1 MEWKK
6 GTPVAWSPGSS
17 LWSSSA
23 SSSFCSSSFFSPGAL
38 PASFQ
43 HIYFCFNR
51 GQLGSCHSSLNL
63 LTGAGWVSEDA
74 MMTWTVSLTSR
85 NLQPPG
91 RDREGKWFAVWTYI
105 MDVGLSRI
113 KALTHL
119 SWHWSTSFILTAL
132 FCSKQP
138 KYQKWYCPWSNQ

>member
-1 MEWKK
+1 M
-6 GTPVAWSPGSS
+6 AWNPGSS

-38 PASFQ
+38 PESFQ

-85 NLQPPG
+85 NLTASRQRQGGKMICSMNVHNG
-91 RDREGKWFAVWTYI
+91 RGIQQNQSSDTSLMALVNFFHSYGYF
-105 MDVGLSRI
+105 LF
-113 KALTHL
+113 KAT
-119 SWHWSTSFILTAL
+119 
-132 FCSKQP
+132 
-138 KYQKWYCPWSNQ
+138 